1 MIQFIIRIP
10 HRLKERAEKG
20 TILTNALK
28 MNHVLIRIAH
38 PFLEQLS
45 HKYHE
50 TVHSAVQSDNSVIYL
65 DKVESD
71 SSIFIN
77 TQMGVKNYMYCTGVG
92 KCLLSYKTEAQI
104 DQILSFPLKAK
115 TYNTIT
121 RREALLNELKLSRER
136 GYSMDNEEI
145 EIGLTCVGFPVFKGF
160 EDPGFAIS
168 ISGATGRILDKLHS
182 TDLIHDMQAAAAAM
196 SWQSY
201 NYQLPDV
208 NL

>member
-1 MIQFIIRIP
+1 
-10 HRLKERAEKG
+10 
-20 TILTNALK
+20 
-28 MNHVLIRIAH
+28 MNNVLIRIAH

-92 KCLLSYKTEAQI
+92 KCLLSYKSEAQI

-121 RREALLNELKLSRER
+121 QRDALLHELKLSRER

-145 EIGLTCVGFPVFKGF
+145 EIGLTCIGFPVFKSF
-160 EDPGFAIS
+160 EEPGFAIS
-168 ISGATGRILDKLHS
+168 ISGATGRILDKLQN
-182 TDLIHDMQAAAAAM
+182 TDLIHDMRLAAAAM
-196 SWQSY
+196 SRQIY
-201 NYQLPDV
+201 NYQAH
-208 NL
+208 